1 MGTLENLSA
10 LTEELR
16 GARERLEAIADRS
29 ATLQR
34 RLSANGPTIV
44 ALDKLNQLGAPPLAP
59 RAEGGAP
66 VMAERFEGEEVS
78 LESDAWE
85 ISLIIEE
92 SK

>member
-16 GARERLEAIADRS
+16 SSRERLESIAERA
-29 ATLQR
+29 ATLGR

-44 ALDKLNQLGAPPLAP
+44 ALDRLNQVNQLGHGGEPSGPP
-59 RAEGGAP
+59 R
-66 VMAERFEGEEVS
+66 AERFEGEEVS

-85 ISLIIEE
+85 ISLINEE
-92 SK
+92 G

>member
-16 GARERLEAIADRS
+16 AARERLEAIADRT
-29 ATLQR
+29 ATLER

-44 ALDKLNQLGAPPLAP
+44 ALDKLNQVTQLH
-59 RAEGGAP
+59 RHDEGGAP
-66 VMAERFEGEEVS
+66 PKAERFEGEEVS

-85 ISLIIEE
+85 ISLINEE
-92 SK
+92 G